1 MKVIVNTKVLLPL
14 INAVA
19 KIGNTK
25 SLHTFVQCLLCK
37 TFDGCILLTAVN
49 DTEFAQVRVPA
60 VVIESGTCCFFYG
73 KLIALLKGLG
83 GEDITISDDDKVLRV
98 EYGSGYAESGLFD
111 VSDFPSTPPALR
123 PNDDGVSTVIV
134 PAKDFVSAVDFT
146 YKSINSQ
153 SIRET
158 MTCVHMMFSCAG
170 NNVKMEASDG
180 KEIGQAMC
188 SCVSVSGDCD
198 ILFPYYACVICVGVG
213 KSATGNMEIR
223 TNNNIIDI
231 LFNGIFRY
239 RAPLKTGRFPNV
251 ASILDSLTPVAVCT
265 IVRKTLSNALTQ
277 VAPFVDE
284 VIPATALAFR
294 GNALEVSAAYV
305 EEADNDKAATVT
317 LQTNTDGEETRECF
331 NIFKLSNI
339 IKRFKS
345 DNCTVSI
352 KKNGSAPTVY
362 IEGGNEIALLM
373 AMAV

>member
-14 INAVA
+14 ISAVT

-37 TFDGCILLTAVN
+37 TFDGCILLTAAN
-49 DTEFAQVRVPA
+49 DTEVAQVKVPA

-73 KLIALLKGLG
+73 KLIALLKELG
-83 GEDITISDDDKVLRV
+83 GEDITILDDDKILRV

-123 PNDDGVSTVIV
+123 PNDDGVNTVIV
-134 PAKDFVSAVDFT
+134 PANDFVSAVDFT
-146 YKSINSQ
+146 YKSINAQ

-158 MTCVHMMFSCAG
+158 MTCVHMMFSRTD
-170 NNVKMEASDG
+170 NKVKMEASDG
-180 KEIGQAMC
+180 REIGQAMC

-213 KSATGNMEIR
+213 KGATGNMEIR
-223 TNNNIIDI
+223 TNNNIIDV

-251 ASILDSLTPVAVCT
+251 ASILDNLTPIASC
-265 IVRKTLSNALTQ
+265 IIGRKTLSNALRQ
-277 VAPFVDE
+277 VTPFVDDA
-284 VIPATALAFR
+284 IPATALTFR
-294 GNALEVSAAYV
+294 GNALEVSAAYA
-305 EEADNDKAATVT
+305 EEVDKDKMATIT
-317 LQTNTDGEETRECF
+317 LQTDTNGGEARECF
-331 NIFKLSNI
+331 NVFKMNNI

-362 IEGGNEIALLM
+362 IEGGNESALLM
-373 AMAV
+373 AMAI